1 MAERK
6 VSIREFVEWIILQID
21 PAVLSELMTAYGY
34 TDDSVESVMNALETK
49 PEFVNDLAIAFR
61 DATEAKKIERRRI
74 VGGYQQVDEGMTFDD
89 WMNILLSG
97 KMEFATG
104 STGLDSTTPETEKK
118 KVDYVAILSGFA
130 SVLGSIFGLNNNQN
144 QSNQQYQQPVQ
155 QSGSTTFIWIILGVV
170 VVSVIAIFAIT
181 LSKKK

>member
-34 TDDSVESVMNALETK
+34 TDDSVESVMNALEAK
-49 PEFVNDLAIAFR
+49 PEFVNSLAVAFR
-61 DATEAKKIERRRI
+61 EATESKRLERRRI
-74 VGGYQQVDEGMTFDD
+74 VGGYQQVDEDMTFDD

-97 KMEFATG
+97 KMELA
-104 STGLDSTTPETEKK
+104 TGLDNATTETEKK
-118 KVDYVAILSGFA
+118 KTDWVAILGGFA
-130 SVLGSIFGLNNNQN
+130 GVLGSFFGFNNNQN
-144 QSNQQYQQPVQ
+144 QNNQQYQQPVQ

>member
-49 PEFVNDLAIAFR
+49 PEFVNDLGVALGEAIK
-61 DATEAKKIERRRI
+61 DKKLERQRV
-74 VGGYQQVDEGMTFDD
+74 VGGYQQVDEDMTLDD
-89 WMNILLSG
+89 WMNILSSG
-97 KMEFATG
+97 RMELA
-104 STGLDSTTPETEKK
+104 TGLDSTGTTEAEKK
-118 KVDYVAILSGFA
+118 KVDWAGLLGTVAGIAGAFFGF
-130 SVLGSIFGLNNNQN
+130 GSNNQN
-144 QSNQQYQQPVQ
+144 SQQQYQQPVQ